1 MAYEIA
7 PFNVKMTVV
16 QNNLEVN
23 LLTNKIT
30 SISPLTPYSA
40 KKNQAPLARH
50 IIAGLLSN
58 IEACTQPEPD
68 GEVLDSKELHSP
80 RQVSSIYPSLPF
92 EMKMKLI
99 AETIS
104 AVIAI
109 GGHENPPLRHIVGAE
124 AVASVKEKLKSFSEE
139 LEDLVE
145 LSYSVDLE
153 DDGGKAIKV
162 EDAVTD

>member
-30 SISPLTPYSA
+30 SISPLPSYSVE
-40 KKNQAPLARH
+40 KNGAPFARQF
-50 IIAGLLSN
+50 IAGLLSR
-58 IEACTQPEPD
+58 IEAASQPEPD
-68 GEVLDSKELHSP
+68 GEAPGSNELYSSG
-80 RQVSSIYPSLPF
+80 QVSSIYPYLPF
-92 EMKMKLI
+92 AMRVRLV

-124 AVASVKEKLKSFSEE
+124 AVTSIKEKLKAFSEG
-139 LEDLVE
+139 LEELVE
-145 LSYSVDLE
+145 VSYSVDVGNN
-153 DDGGKAIKV
+153 GGKAIKV
-162 EDAVTD
+162 EDAGTE